1 MLPCFWYFAVNKWS
15 IAVGCEWIL
24 FSTWVF
30 VLNCFLKVLCN
41 NFSLFFLV
49 NSKSSCVLVLIR
61 SSIFGFWHWISFI
74 TLNILEKL
82 LLLFSISLKR
92 FSNFYSSSFFMFR
105 SIVLMISLRSLRRLL
120 FVVLL
125 VTFSI
130 FSLIFCHCL
139 HNRVISSFTWKRC
152 FGFFPRMVSA
162 VLFIAWAISSH
173 LLSLMFGSLCNFT
186 SSSFWYWSATTLLSR
201 LSRFTCAL
209 YFILGR
215 KDHFILHDIITSL

>member
-92 FSNFYSSSFFMFR
+92 FSNFCSSSFFMFR

-139 HNRVISSFTWKRC
+139 HNRAISSFTWKRC

-162 VLFIAWAISSH
+162 VLFIA
-173 LLSLMFGSLCNFT
+173 
-186 SSSFWYWSATTLLSR
+186 
-201 LSRFTCAL
+201 
-209 YFILGR
+209 
-215 KDHFILHDIITSL
+215 